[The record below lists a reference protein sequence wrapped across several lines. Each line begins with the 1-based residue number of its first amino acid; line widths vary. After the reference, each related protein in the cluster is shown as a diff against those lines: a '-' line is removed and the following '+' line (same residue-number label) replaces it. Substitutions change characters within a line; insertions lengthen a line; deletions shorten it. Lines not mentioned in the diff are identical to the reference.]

1 MLEAILSTLTIMG
14 WLGIILGILVIVNTV
29 CGTIYNICSG
39 KENFKWKKLFKGLGK
54 AGIFYISAAFL
65 SVAFTMLPFINE
77 MITDGFGT
85 MLIST
90 ELLNTLSSVAVLGIV
105 VASVVTQAKKAFANI
120 SKLSTMSSDVEVITW
135 DVVEP
140 EEDEIE
146 EEASI

>member
-90 ELLNTLSSVAVLGIV
+90 ELLNTLSSVGVLGV
-105 VASVVTQAKKAFANI
+105 VASVIVIQAKKAIQGITRLAN
-120 SKLSTMSSDVEVITW
+120 MSAETEVITW
-135 DVVEP
+135 KV
-140 EEDEIE
+140 IE
-146 EEASI
+146 EEEDK

>member
-1 MLEAILSTLTIMG
+1 MLEAILSTLSIMG
-14 WLGIILGILVIVNTV
+14 WLGVILGILVIVNTI

-77 MITDGFGT
+77 MITNSFGT

-90 ELLNTLSSVAVLGIV
+90 ELLNTLSSVGVLGV
-105 VASVVTQAKKAFANI
+105 VASVIVVQAKKAIQGITNLAN
-120 SKLSTMSSDVEVITW
+120 MSADTEVITW
-135 DVVEP
+135 KV
-140 EEDEIE
+140 E
-146 EEASI
+146 EE

>member
-1 MLEAILSTLTIMG
+1 MLEAILSTLSIMG

-77 MITDGFGT
+77 MITDSFGT

-90 ELLNTLSSVAVLGIV
+90 ELLNTLSSVGVLGV
-105 VASVVTQAKKAFANI
+105 VASVIVIQAKKAIQGITNLAN
-120 SKLSTMSSDVEVITW
+120 MSADTEVITW
-135 DVVEP
+135 KV
-140 EEDEIE
+140 E
-146 EEASI
+146 EE

>member
-1 MLEAILSTLTIMG
+1 MLEAILSTLSIMG
-14 WLGIILGILVIVNTV
+14 WLGIILGILVVVNTI

-77 MITDGFGT
+77 MITNSFGT

-90 ELLNTLSSVAVLGIV
+90 ELLNTLSSVGVLGV
-105 VASVVTQAKKAFANI
+105 VASVIVIQAKKAIQGITSLAN
-120 SKLSTMSSDVEVITW
+120 MSADTEVITW
-135 DVVEP
+135 KV
-140 EEDEIE
+140 E
-146 EEASI
+146 EE

>member
-1 MLEAILSTLTIMG
+1 MLEAILSTLSIMG

-77 MITDGFGT
+77 MITDAFGT
-85 MLIST
+85 VLIST
-90 ELLNTLSSVAVLGIV
+90 ELLNTLSSVGVLGV
-105 VASVVTQAKKAFANI
+105 VASVIVIQAKKAIQGITSLAN
-120 SKLSTMSSDVEVITW
+120 MSSDTEVITW
-135 DVVEP
+135 KV
-140 EEDEIE
+140 E
-146 EEASI
+146 EE